1 MRMVRSVRRSERSSA
16 APKGGLGKLLLA
28 ALIVVPLLAYGEWP
42 AYREWRIESHGV
54 SAPATILTVHPTGST
69 RNHAPIVRFRVA
81 VRPPDAS
88 AFEGDIEV
96 PVSAIDG
103 PHMQKGSELRV
114 TYLPDDHTWITPRA
128 DWRD

>member
-1 MRMVRSVRRSERSSA
+1 VKSA
-16 APKGGLGKLLLA
+16 YGKLLIG
-28 ALIVVPLLAYGEWP
+28 ALIAVPLLAYGEWP
-42 AYREWRIESHGV
+42 AYREWRIESHGA
-54 SAPATILTVHPTGST
+54 SAPATILTLHPTGST

-88 AFEGDIEV
+88 PFEADIEV
-96 PVSAIDG
+96 PVSGIDG

-114 TYLPDDHTWITPRA
+114 TYLAEDHDWITPRA